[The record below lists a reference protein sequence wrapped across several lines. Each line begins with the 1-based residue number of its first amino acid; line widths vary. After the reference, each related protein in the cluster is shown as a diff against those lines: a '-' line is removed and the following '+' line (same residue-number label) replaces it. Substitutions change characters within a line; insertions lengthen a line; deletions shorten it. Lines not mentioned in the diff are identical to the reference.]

1 MVAVSCPAPN
11 TCCCSGQRP
20 LGYHDFTRQAGTE
33 NYGGVRPGCWVNA
46 LPVGGL
52 VLLPDASSG
61 CKCSYQNRTWI
72 ALEGT

>member
-1 MVAVSCPAPN
+1 
-11 TCCCSGQRP
+11 
-20 LGYHDFTRQAGTE
+20 LGYYDFTRQAGTE

-52 VLLPDASSG
+52 VLLPDASAG
-61 CKCSYQNRTWI
+61 CKCSYQNRTWM